1 MLARLD
7 MATGEVPIIKQLSP
21 SIVIDSDP
29 LIIWSDNLRLKLKRW
44 FPLSNFELIH
54 VEKIHC
60 ATNAFVK

>member
-1 MLARLD
+1 
-7 MATGEVPIIKQLSP
+7 MATGKVLIIKQLSP
-21 SIVIDSDP
+21 IVIDSDP
-29 LIIWSDNLRLKLKRW
+29 LIIWSDNLRLKLKHW